1 MVHEDEY
8 TTYAEVKERL
18 DEIVDAVNDDDLSIE
33 DALALYEEAVG
44 LGLAASDLIERD
56 IDERRLAEEAD
67 AEVEVEVELE
77 AEAEAGAGAGAGTT
91 PDSHGV
97 PADASITDPSAD
109 AGSAPAVASG
119 ADGSA

>member
-56 IDERRLAEEAD
+56 IDERRLAEEA
-67 AEVEVEVELE
+67 E
-77 AEAEAGAGAGAGTT
+77 AEAEAGVTV
-91 PDSHGV
+91 DSHGV
-97 PADASITDPSAD
+97 PADASITDLSAD